1 MTDLPIYQF
10 RQGILACNDV
20 LCALYISNDTMVF
33 IHSVLEEE
41 IGLKKLL
48 AGSSINFVSKV
59 AAIKELKI
67 SKGIA
72 GHAGNGTSGCFPTT
86 VNPMKRRS
94 NSG

>member
-1 MTDLPIYQF
+1 MKLFSIDAHFLKPKST
-10 RQGILACNDV
+10 G
-20 LCALYISNDTMVF
+20 F

-41 IGLKKLL
+41 IGLKNLL
-48 AGSSINFVSKV
+48 AGSSINFVNKV
-59 AAIKELKI
+59 AAIKELEI

-94 NSG
+94 MSSYLVDQ

>member
-1 MTDLPIYQF
+1 
-10 RQGILACNDV
+10 
-20 LCALYISNDTMVF
+20 MVF

-59 AAIKELKI
+59 AAIKELEI

-86 VNPMKRRS
+86 VNPMKKISVDQLINEKVRFLPIS
-94 NSG
+94 P